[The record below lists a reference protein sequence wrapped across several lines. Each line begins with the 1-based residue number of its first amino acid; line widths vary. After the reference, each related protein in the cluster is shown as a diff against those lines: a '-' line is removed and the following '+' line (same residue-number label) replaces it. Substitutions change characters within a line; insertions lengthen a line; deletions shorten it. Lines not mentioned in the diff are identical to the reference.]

1 MIKSIL
7 FFFLISTSF
16 GFSQEDAW
24 VYFSNKPDAAYYLS
38 NPLEMLS
45 QRALDRRTAQSIAL
59 DNLDVPIHQPYV
71 TQVASNNGVTVLAQS
86 KWLNAVHVRGSQQ
99 AIQFLDTISFVS
111 QIYFANTALNGS
123 TSGRFQQMASV
134 AKNLETQVTYQYGNS
149 SNQVTM
155 MNGHLLHQNDFTGTG
170 KIIAV
175 MDNGFT
181 GVNTTAPFQRLF
193 DNNLLLGGYN
203 FVLRNDA
210 IYGGGSH
217 GTLVLS
223 NMGAFVENQLIGSAP
238 DAKYYLFVTESN
250 TYENPLEE
258 SLWVEAAELAD
269 SLGVDIINTSL
280 GYSTFDNPAYNYSY
294 VDMNGTTT
302 FIARGAAIAFTR
314 GMICVTSAGNSG
326 NSTWQYI
333 TTPGDALNTLTV
345 GAVNSEGNYASFS
358 SIGPSADNRI
368 KPDVVAQGVGSIVA
382 TSTGTIGGANGT
394 SFSSPITA
402 GLVACLWQ
410 SLPNLTNAE
419 ILQLIRE
426 SASIYTTPTAQLG
439 YGIPNFYAAYQNGLL
454 LSTATIS
461 SNVFTIYPNPFENE
475 ITIAFSNDFESGDFI
490 LYNAT
495 GQIVQQQ
502 IIQVNQTISLAQL
515 QSGLYFYSFQT
526 ASEYKKG
533 KLIKK

>member
-1 MIKSIL
+1 MRKQL
-7 FFFLISTSF
+7 VFFFLILTSL

-24 VYFSNKPDAAYYLS
+24 VYFANKPDTAYYLS

-45 QRALDRRTAQSIAL
+45 QRALDRRVAQSIPL
-59 DNLDVPIHQPYV
+59 DNLDVPIHEPYV
-71 TQVASNNGVTVLAQS
+71 TQVANNIGISVLAQS
-86 KWLNAVHVRGSQQ
+86 KWLNAIHVRGSQQ
-99 AIQFLDTISFVS
+99 AIQYLDTISFVA
-111 QIYFANTALNGS
+111 QIQFANAALNTNS
-123 TSGRFQQMASV
+123 SGRFQQMASV
-134 AKNLETQVTYQYGNS
+134 AKNLDTEVTFQYGNS
-149 SNQVTM
+149 ANQVTM

-175 MDNGFT
+175 MDNGFLGVDT
-181 GVNTTAPFQRLF
+181 GLPFQRLF
-193 DNNLLLGGYN
+193 TNNLLLGGYN

-210 IYGGGSH
+210 IYSGGSH

-223 NMGAFVENQLIGSAP
+223 TMGGFQENQLIGSAP
-238 DAKYYLFVTESN
+238 DAQYYLFVTESN

-294 VDMNGTTT
+294 VDMNGITT
-302 FIARGAAIAFTR
+302 FISRGAAIAASR

-326 NSTWQYI
+326 NSSWQYI
-333 TTPGDALNTLTV
+333 TTPADAINTLTV

-368 KPDVVAQGVGSIVA
+368 KPDVVAQGVGAMVA

-410 SLPNLTNAE
+410 SLPNLTNTE

-426 SASIYTTPTAQLG
+426 SASIYSAPTAQLG

-454 LSTATIS
+454 LSAEAIS
-461 SNVFTIYPNPFENE
+461 SNVFKIYPNPFENE
-475 ITIAFSNDFESGDFI
+475 ITIAFLNDFDSGNFI

-495 GQIVQQQ
+495 GQVVQQQ
-502 IIQVNQTISLAQL
+502 FIQANQTISLTQL

-526 ASEYKKG
+526 ASEHKKG